1 VTAGPIA
8 EAIAAVKQMRAS
20 QLEVAQA
27 RARRDVAWREARQ
40 QLGMGPTTIAAKMTE
55 GLAEAGWSPAD
66 IAAVGVRPANVK
78 ARVAAV
84 GVEGAA

>member
-1 VTAGPIA
+1 MAGPIA
-8 EAIAAVKQMRAS
+8 EAIAAVKQMRAA

-27 RARRDVAWREARQ
+27 RAERDVAWREARR
-40 QLGMGPTTIAAKMTE
+40 QLGMGPTMIAAQMTA

-66 IAAVGVRPANVK
+66 IAAVGVRASNVK